1 MLAGLACAA
10 VTGTLL
16 GRHLWRLAFPAQA
29 PRFDDAWINRFSLD
43 RYRPMRRLLAE
54 TDFEFLGREGR
65 VSPKIAKNLR
75 AARRR
80 IFRVYLSDLSRDF
93 YRLHGAAK
101 LMLLQAREDQ
111 PDLAAILV
119 RQRVVFAF
127 AMLAVEYR
135 LLLHAVGLNSVDVS
149 RLMGVVEG
157 LRFQVVRPAE
167 LV

>member
-1 MLAGLACAA
+1 
-10 VTGTLL
+10 
-16 GRHLWRLAFPAQA
+16 
-29 PRFDDAWINRFSLD
+29 
-43 RYRPMRRLLAE
+43 MRRLLAE

-65 VSPKIAKNLR
+65 VSPKIAKKLR

-111 PDLAAILV
+111 PDLAAILL

-135 LLLHAVGLNSVDVS
+135 LLLYAVGLNSVDVRSS
-149 RLMGVVEG
+149 RV
-157 LRFQVVRPAE
+157 PS
-167 LV
+167 